1 MKRYE
6 DTLFTGADLQAESF
20 AGAEFERCTFRN
32 GRWMEADL
40 RKSVFIECAFE
51 QCDLSNAQV
60 DRTGFRQV
68 IFRGCKLL
76 GIPFDRSHPFLL
88 AFGFEQCRLDFAI
101 LRSLALK
108 DTTFKHCSLVE
119 VDLSGADLRQAVFD
133 DCDLAGAV
141 FDETELTGA
150 DLRTARNFLIDPTR
164 NRIKGAHFDLHG
176 LPGLLAQYG
185 IKVAL

>member
-1 MKRYE
+1 MKHHE
-6 DTLFTGADLQAESF
+6 DTVFNAAELPPAGF

-40 RKSVFIECAFE
+40 QKAIFTECTFE
-51 QCDLSNAQV
+51 QCDLSNARV

-68 IFRGCKLL
+68 VFRGCKLI
-76 GIPFDRSHPFLL
+76 GVPFDRSHPFLL
-88 AFGFEQCRLDFAI
+88 ALRFEQCRLDFAI
-101 LRSLALK
+101 FRSLPLK
-108 DTTFKHCSLVE
+108 STVFKGCLLVE
-119 VDLSGADLRQAVFD
+119 VDLSGAGLQQAVLD
-133 DCDLAGAV
+133 DCDLSGAV
-141 FDETELTGA
+141 FDETDLTSA

-176 LPGLLAQYG
+176 LPGLLTQHG

>member
-6 DTLFTGADLQAESF
+6 DTLFTGADLQADSF
-20 AGAEFERCTFRN
+20 PGSEFERCTFRN

-40 RKSVFIECAFE
+40 QKSVFIECAFE
-51 QCDLSNAQV
+51 QCDLSNAIV
-60 DRTGFRQV
+60 DRTGFRHV
-68 IFRGCKLL
+68 VFRGCKLI

-88 AFGFEQCRLDFAI
+88 ELRFEQCRLDFATF
-101 LRSLALK
+101 RSLVLK
-108 DTTFKHCSLVE
+108 NTTFNGCSLVE
-119 VDLSGADLRQAVFD
+119 VDLSGADLRQAVLD

-141 FDETELTGA
+141 FDETDLTGA

-176 LPGLLAQYG
+176 LPGLLAQHD
-185 IKVAL
+185 IKVTL